1 MCIAARTARLVEG
14 TMAKIRTA
22 IAAALM
28 LCAFIPVGAEARD
41 RDCNQS
47 LARHVE
53 ALRILEIKAANAQAM
68 AQQNPLYEADVGY
81 YNSVLR
87 DARQCVKNLTP
98 LMSASR

>member
-1 MCIAARTARLVEG
+1 MGLVEG
-14 TMAKIRTA
+14 TMANIRIA

-41 RDCNQS
+41 LSCNQS

-53 ALRILEIKAANAQAM
+53 ALRILEDKAAKAEAM

-81 YNSVLR
+81 YRSVLR
-87 DARQCVKNLTP
+87 DAGACVKNLSTVV
-98 LMSASR
+98 SVSR

>member
-1 MCIAARTARLVEG
+1 
-14 TMAKIRTA
+14 MANMRIA

-41 RDCNQS
+41 LSCNQS

-53 ALRILEIKAANAQAM
+53 ALRILEDKAAKAEAM

-81 YNSVLR
+81 YTSVVQ
-87 DARQCVKNLTP
+87 DARQCVKILSTVV
-98 LMSASR
+98 SASR

>member
-1 MCIAARTARLVEG
+1 
-14 TMAKIRTA
+14 MAKFRIA

-41 RDCNQS
+41 LQCNQS

-53 ALRILEIKAANAQAM
+53 ALRILEDKAAKAQAL

-81 YNSVLR
+81 FNSVLR
-87 DARQCVKNLTP
+87 DARQCVKNLSSVV
-98 LMSASR
+98 SASR